1 MAIVARSFEEPDELV
16 TSPLVE
22 VQVVV
27 LGEVYVA
34 RTVHQPGWSWSEH
47 MRPVVGTTT
56 CQHHHQGFV
65 ESGKVE
71 IEMEGGARRVLRAG
85 DAFDIPPGH
94 DSRVVGDEPYVT
106 IEFTGVRGWAKP
118 PESGER
124 VVATLLVTDI
134 VGSTEVAVR
143 LGDSA
148 WKDLLARHGDGVRRD
163 LDRFRGLEVT
173 TTGDG
178 FLAVFD
184 GAARAVRCAGAIRDR
199 AQQDGSADPRGRPL
213 GRGRAPRRQSSAA
226 WPSMPSPASPR
237 WPSPTRCWSPSPA
250 ASLLEGSDLQLE
262 DAGEHELKGLPGRR
276 RVFRLAAGAAQAP
289 E

>member
-1 MAIVARSFEEPDELV
+1 MLASMGIVARSFEEPDELV

-22 VQVVV
+22 VQVLV

-47 MRPVVGTTT
+47 MQPVAGTAT
-56 CQHHHQGFV
+56 CRHHHQGFV
-65 ESGKVE
+65 VSGRVE
-71 IEMEGGARRVLRAG
+71 IEMEDGARRVLRAG

-118 PESGER
+118 PDSGER

-143 LGDSA
+143 LGDFA
-148 WKDLLARHGDGVRRD
+148 WKELLARHGDAVRRE

-199 AQQDGSADPRGRPL
+199 AQQDGLQIRAGVHSGEVERHAGNLRGVAVHAVTRI
-213 GRGRAPRRQSSAA
+213 AA
-226 WPSMPSPASPR
+226 LAQPDEVLVS
-237 WPSPTRCWSPSPA
+237 SPA
-250 ASLLEGSDLQLE
+250 ASLLEGSDLHLE
-262 DAGEHELKGLPGRR
+262 DAGEHELRGLPGRR
-276 RVFRLAAGAAQAP
+276 RVFRLTRF
-289 E
+289 ES